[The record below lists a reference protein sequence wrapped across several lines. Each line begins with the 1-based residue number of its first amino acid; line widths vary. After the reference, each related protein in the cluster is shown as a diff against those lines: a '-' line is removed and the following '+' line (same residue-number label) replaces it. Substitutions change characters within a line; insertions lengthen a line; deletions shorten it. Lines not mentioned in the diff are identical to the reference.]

1 MKSVVIGNEQ
11 MMIIKRH
18 IEEILLS
25 AIIWLKIIVENIK
38 IILVI

>member
-1 MKSVVIGNEQ
+1 MTLTEINQEQ
-11 MMIIKRH
+11 MMILKRH